1 MTNSEKAALS
11 RRTFVK
17 GSALAGLG
25 AAAMGSTSL
34 FGCAPQGQGDAE
46 GADLAATGETAPA
59 DEKIVWTH
67 CHVNCGGA
75 CVLQCHVADD
85 EIVSVE
91 SDNTGDASFGGFQA
105 RACLR
110 GRSIRRWINGED
122 RLNYPMKRVEGS
134 KRGEGKYEQIS
145 WDEALDTI
153 ASEFKRITEAYGNE
167 SVFIQECSG
176 VEQNVMMNNPW
187 FRLFNLCGGVVTR
200 YGNYSNGALT
210 FGAQLYTYGGGWG
223 KRSFKTLADGE
234 LVVMFGNAP
243 CDTRMAGDGHGYDLL
258 VAMEQKNVRVIS
270 IDPRRSEIATNRDVE
285 WIPIR
290 PGTDAALVAGIA
302 HELIKSDMV
311 DLDFLHTYCVGYDEE
326 TLPQGA
332 PANSSY
338 YAYVMGTGYDMVE
351 KTPAWA
357 AAITQIPEQRI
368 IDLAHEIGE
377 AKPCF
382 ICQGWGPQRR
392 TNGETAARA
401 IALLPQL
408 VGQVGLPSTN
418 SGLREGNGGF
428 SLNSLPTGD
437 NPITA
442 KFPNYLWP
450 EAIKDGTKLTA
461 LNAGIQGADA
471 LPAPIKMMINYGNNM
486 PANQNGDINFTTD
499 ILRDDSLCEFIV
511 CYDVVM
517 TDSAKYA
524 DIILPDLT
532 PQETWTLSTQGENND
547 TQGIWFGQ
555 PTASAKFERREVYE
569 VCADLA
575 DRLGVKDAYTD
586 GGKTREDWC
595 RELYEE
601 FRAENP
607 DAPTWEEG
615 LAAGIYKKDIEV
627 DNATDPFIEDPA
639 ANPLET
645 ATGKIQIYSPEL
657 AEYAATWE
665 LQEGDVICPIPIYV
679 PGFDGPDSNTE
690 EHPLQFTGYHT
701 KAHTHSS
708 YANNQIIQDAHR
720 HNVWINP
727 LDAAERNIETGDMVR
742 VFNDHGEI
750 LIEAK
755 VTDRIMP
762 GVGAI
767 PQGMWHDADM
777 DGDRVDKGGCI
788 NTLTSRHC
796 TPVAKATGQHT
807 IIGQIAKA

>member
-1 MTNSEKAALS
+1 M
-11 RRTFVK
+11 
-17 GSALAGLG
+17 
-25 AAAMGSTSL
+25 
-34 FGCAPQGQGDAE
+34 
-46 GADLAATGETAPA
+46 AATGETAPV

-110 GRSIRRWINGED
+110 GPFHPSLDQRRGSSE
-122 RLNYPMKRVEGS
+122 LPLAKRVEGS

-153 ASEFKRITEAYGNE
+153 ASELKRITEAYGNE
-167 SVFIQECSG
+167 SVFIQGCSG

-223 KRSFKTLADGE
+223 NRSFKTLADGE

-243 CDTRMAGDGHGYDLL
+243 ATLAWPATATATTCWWPWSRRTCASSPSTRAAARSPRTATWSGFPF
-258 VAMEQKNVRVIS
+258 A
-270 IDPRRSEIATNRDVE
+270 PAPTRRSWPASPTSSSRAIWSTSTSCTPIALATTRS
-285 WIPIR
+285 PCRKAPR
-290 PGTDAALVAGIA
+290 PTAPTTPTSWAPATTWWRRLRRGLPPSPRFPSSA
-302 HELIKSDMV
+302 SS
-311 DLDFLHTYCVGYDEE
+311 
-326 TLPQGA
+326 TLPMRSA
-332 PANSSY
+332 RPS
-338 YAYVMGTGYDMVE
+338 
-351 KTPAWA
+351 
-357 AAITQIPEQRI
+357 
-368 IDLAHEIGE
+368 
-377 AKPCF
+377 PCF

-442 KFPNYLWP
+442 KFPNYLGP
-450 EAIKDGTKLTA
+450 RPSRTAQLTA

-524 DIILPDLT
+524 DVILPDLT

-555 PTASAKFERREVYE
+555 PTASAKFERREVCTR
-569 VCADLA
+569 CAPI
-575 DRLGVKDAYTD
+575 
-586 GGKTREDWC
+586 W
-595 RELYEE
+595 
-601 FRAENP
+601 
-607 DAPTWEEG
+607 PTAW
-615 LAAGIYKKDIEV
+615 V
-627 DNATDPFIEDPA
+627 
-639 ANPLET
+639 
-645 ATGKIQIYSPEL
+645 
-657 AEYAATWE
+657 
-665 LQEGDVICPIPIYV
+665 
-679 PGFDGPDSNTE
+679 
-690 EHPLQFTGYHT
+690 
-701 KAHTHSS
+701 
-708 YANNQIIQDAHR
+708 
-720 HNVWINP
+720 
-727 LDAAERNIETGDMVR
+727 
-742 VFNDHGEI
+742 
-750 LIEAK
+750 
-755 VTDRIMP
+755 
-762 GVGAI
+762 
-767 PQGMWHDADM
+767 
-777 DGDRVDKGGCI
+777 
-788 NTLTSRHC
+788 
-796 TPVAKATGQHT
+796 
-807 IIGQIAKA
+807 

>member
-1 MTNSEKAALS
+1 MADYKEFLDSINREAYHAGEYQWEEDGYTVT
-11 RRTFVK
+11 RTYHYSPPGCHSSCGLLYYVKDGKVEFVE
-17 GSALAGLG
+17 GDPLDP
-25 AAAMGSTSL
+25 
-34 FGCAPQGQGDAE
+34 CANGR
-46 GADLAATGETAPA
+46 L
-59 DEKIVWTH
+59 
-67 CHVNCGGA
+67 CMRCLNR
-75 CVLQCHVADD
+75 
-85 EIVSVE
+85 VE
-91 SDNTGDASFGGFQA
+91 A
-105 RACLR
+105 
-110 GRSIRRWINGED
+110 INHPD
-122 RLNYPMKRVEGS
+122 RLKYPMKRAGE
-134 KRGEGKYEQIS
+134 RGENKWERIT
-145 WDEALDTI
+145 WDEAYDIVERETRKVWEEYGPESILCTKGTARGTVWQLHYFFQAAFKTANVAHIGFTGYACYLPRTCGCI
-153 ASEFKRITEAYGNE
+153 APMGDFPIVDASQGHPDRYMADEFRPPEVLVVWGNE
-167 SVFIQECSG
+167 
-176 VEQNVMMNNPW
+176 P
-187 FRLFNLCGGVVTR
+187 LA
-200 YGNYSNGALT
+200 SN
-210 FGAQLYTYGGGWG
+210 
-223 KRSFKTLADGE
+223 ADGYIGHW
-234 LVVMFGNAP
+234 LVQCVQMGS
-243 CDTRMAGDGHGYDLL
+243 
-258 VAMEQKNVRVIS
+258 KIIS
-270 IDPRRSEIATNRDVE
+270 IDPRLTWWGARAEYWLPV
-285 WIPIR
+285 R

-302 HELIKSDMV
+302 HELIASGLV
-311 DLDFLHTYCVGYDEE
+311 DVEFLHKYCVGYDEE
-326 TLPQGA
+326 TLPEGA

-338 YAYVMGTGYDMVE
+338 YAYIMGTGYDMVE

-357 AAITQIPEQRI
+357 AAITQMPEQRI

-450 EAIKDGTKLTA
+450 EAIKFGTEMTATKDGIK
-461 LNAGIQGADA
+461 NADA
-471 LPAPIKMMINYGNNM
+471 LPAPVKFLVNYGNNM
-486 PANQNGDINFTTD
+486 PANQNGDINYTTD
-499 ILRDDSLCEFIV
+499 VLKDESLCEFIL

-547 TQGIWFGQ
+547 TKGIWFGQ

-657 AEYAATWE
+657 AELAATW
-665 LQEGDVICPIPIYV
+665 QIAEGDVISPIPQYV
-679 PGFDGPDSNTE
+679 PGFNGPDANTE
-690 EHPLQFTGYHT
+690 EYPLQITGYHT

-796 TPVAKATGQHT
+796 TPVAKATGQHS

>member
-46 GADLAATGETAPA
+46 GADLAATGETAPV

-223 KRSFKTLADGE
+223 NRSFKTLADGE

-338 YAYVMGTGYDMVE
+338 
-351 KTPAWA
+351 
-357 AAITQIPEQRI
+357 
-368 IDLAHEIGE
+368 
-377 AKPCF
+377 
-382 ICQGWGPQRR
+382 
-392 TNGETAARA
+392 
-401 IALLPQL
+401 
-408 VGQVGLPSTN
+408 
-418 SGLREGNGGF
+418 
-428 SLNSLPTGD
+428 
-437 NPITA
+437 
-442 KFPNYLWP
+442 
-450 EAIKDGTKLTA
+450 
-461 LNAGIQGADA
+461 
-471 LPAPIKMMINYGNNM
+471 
-486 PANQNGDINFTTD
+486 
-499 ILRDDSLCEFIV
+499 
-511 CYDVVM
+511 
-517 TDSAKYA
+517 
-524 DIILPDLT
+524 
-532 PQETWTLSTQGENND
+532 
-547 TQGIWFGQ
+547 
-555 PTASAKFERREVYE
+555 
-569 VCADLA
+569 
-575 DRLGVKDAYTD
+575 
-586 GGKTREDWC
+586 
-595 RELYEE
+595 
-601 FRAENP
+601 
-607 DAPTWEEG
+607 
-615 LAAGIYKKDIEV
+615 
-627 DNATDPFIEDPA
+627 
-639 ANPLET
+639 
-645 ATGKIQIYSPEL
+645 
-657 AEYAATWE
+657 
-665 LQEGDVICPIPIYV
+665 
-679 PGFDGPDSNTE
+679 
-690 EHPLQFTGYHT
+690 
-701 KAHTHSS
+701 
-708 YANNQIIQDAHR
+708 
-720 HNVWINP
+720 
-727 LDAAERNIETGDMVR
+727 
-742 VFNDHGEI
+742 
-750 LIEAK
+750 
-755 VTDRIMP
+755 
-762 GVGAI
+762 
-767 PQGMWHDADM
+767 
-777 DGDRVDKGGCI
+777 
-788 NTLTSRHC
+788 
-796 TPVAKATGQHT
+796 
-807 IIGQIAKA
+807 

>member
-1 MTNSEKAALS
+1 MAMNEAATLS

-17 GSALAGLG
+17 GSLAGLALAGAAGSALYGCAPKSEDGAKDGG
-25 AAAMGSTSL
+25 AAA
-34 FGCAPQGQGDAE
+34 
-46 GADLAATGETAPA
+46 A
-59 DEKIVWTH
+59 DEIVYSQ
-67 CHVNCGGA
+67 CVVNCGGS
-75 CVLQCHVADD
+75 CLLRWHVQDGK
-85 EIVSVE
+85 IVYAE
-91 SDNTGDASFGGFQA
+91 TDNVGDAAGLQA

-110 GRSIRRWINGED
+110 GRTIRRWINSPD
-122 RLNYPMKRVEGS
+122 RLMKPMKREG
-134 KRGEGKYEQIS
+134 KRGEGKFKEIS
-145 WDEALDTI
+145 WDEAYQGIADALKNTI
-153 ASEFKRITEAYGNE
+153 DQYGNE
-167 SVFIQECSG
+167 AVYMNYGSG
-176 VEQNVMMNNPW
+176 VSSATS
-187 FRLFNLCGGVVTR
+187 RLFPRLANLMGG
-200 YGNYSNGALT
+200 YLKSYADYSTNMMQSGMP
-210 FGAQLYTYGGGWG
+210 YTYGD
-223 KRSFKTLADGE
+223 KCNPYDSVYASSMSEAEKSD
-234 LVVMFGNAP
+234 LVIMFGNSPA
-243 CDTRMAGDGHGYDLL
+243 DTRMGGANIVYDFAKVREAGAKIVNIDYRLNETSSGHPD
-258 VAMEQKNVRVIS
+258 
-270 IDPRRSEIATNRDVE
+270 E
-285 WIPIR
+285 WLPIR
-290 PGTDAALVAGIA
+290 TGTDAALVNAIA
-302 HELIKSDMV
+302 HELIANDQV
-311 DLDFLHTYCVGYDEE
+311 DKEFLDKYCVGYDEDTMPE
-326 TLPQGA
+326 SAKGQ
-332 PANSSY
+332 NKSY
-338 YAYVMGTGYDMVE
+338 KDYIMGTGYDMVE

-690 EHPLQFTGYHT
+690 EYPLQFTGYHT